1 MKYLVYALLSLSYA
15 GIMYSLCFVWHWSG
29 WLSYIGHILSIF
41 VLTVLFVIAICLFAL
56 YDNRKSLWNTYVV
69 PFLII
74 LDMHFRFWE
83 WLGIDTGERMEL
95 LRQRW
100 SKF

>member
-1 MKYLVYALLSLSYA
+1 MSYVIYILIFMIYVGLMYVTCFMWNWEGRLS
-15 GIMYSLCFVWHWSG
+15 CV
-29 WLSYIGHILSIF
+29 GHILLIL
-41 VLTVLFVIAICLFAL
+41 VLTALFVVGICGFAL

-83 WLGIDTGERMEL
+83 WLGVDTDERMEM

-100 SKF
+100 SKY